1 MPVVSVVSRPSRL
14 ELPLIWPTSIKTAAR
29 SDGHGLGTANNW
41 VLRKKQ
47 QWTEGMLATSPSRA
61 KLIPPRTDPIPM
73 AGTHPPKQHR
83 VMAHGVHIRHLGPG
97 RSKRA
102 CNSRS
107 DTCAQFIAAAST
119 GMATLSSSSLDRS
132 MGRRRWTPREESI
145 HGARRLTSS
154 VRAPVWQELLPVV
167 ARNFD
172 LASRDTAQELKMG
185 AGGEAGV
192 CTRQKLEETQVQL
205 VSDGDAA
212 GPPRISI

>member
-1 MPVVSVVSRPSRL
+1 VVSVVSRPSRL

-132 MGRRRWTPREESI
+132 IDGSPSLDS
-145 HGARRLTSS
+145 ARGEHPWRPSPNF
-154 VRAPVWQELLPVV
+154 VC
-167 ARNFD
+167 ARSGMAGTA
-172 LASRDTAQELKMG
+172 AS
-185 AGGEAGV
+185 GGE
-192 CTRQKLEETQVQL
+192 KF
-205 VSDGDAA
+205 
-212 GPPRISI
+212 